1 MRPPEQEQDKTKIK
15 TRRLYDKQYKT
26 QDRRKKGDISM
37 EIKNTVSAERV
48 AELLSLLL
56 SDQYGMEIKIVP
68 KKSENEE

>member
-1 MRPPEQEQDKTKIK
+1 
-15 TRRLYDKQYKT
+15 
-26 QDRRKKGDISM
+26 M

-68 KKSENEE
+68 KKSETEE

>member
-1 MRPPEQEQDKTKIK
+1 
-15 TRRLYDKQYKT
+15 
-26 QDRRKKGDISM
+26 M

-48 AELLSLLL
+48 AELLSRLL